1 MENQIVLGVDI
12 GGSHITAMLVN
23 LKTGKPVKSSEARE
37 PLITQESANEII
49 SFWSNVIQRA
59 FDSQVLGSEKIGIA
73 IPGPFD
79 YYRGIALMRNQNKY
93 DSLYGLNIKELLAKT
108 LKIPSHNIRFLN
120 DAESFLKGETLFG
133 AAKGLS
139 KVIGLTLGTGLG
151 SATFFNGNFKDADLW
166 HSPFLQGIAE
176 DYLSTRWFIANY
188 FKLSGKKVK
197 GVKELAVL
205 ATEDIYA
212 LETFK
217 EFGCNLSLFI
227 KDIVEKHEPEIIV
240 IGGNIANAFSLFKEA
255 VHEQLALLPNRP
267 LIKKAILGEDASVIG
282 AACCWVQV
290 EEYLE
295 QFS

>member
-1 MENQIVLGVDI
+1 MTRIVLKSKHCI
-12 GGSHITAMLVN
+12 RCQQTTFYSQ
-23 LKTGKPVKSSEARE
+23 KT
-37 PLITQESANEII
+37 II
-49 SFWSNVIQRA
+49 KNY
-59 FDSQVLGSEKIGIA
+59 LC
-73 IPGPFD
+73 
-79 YYRGIALMRNQNKY
+79 
-93 DSLYGLNIKELLAKT
+93 
-108 LKIPSHNIRFLN
+108 
-120 DAESFLKGETLFG
+120 
-133 AAKGLS
+133 
-139 KVIGLTLGTGLG
+139 LTLAN
-151 SATFFNGNFKDADLW
+151 SIF
-166 HSPFLQGIAE
+166 AE

-227 KDIVEKHEPEIIV
+227 KDIVKKHEPEIIV

-267 LIKKAILGEDASVIG
+267 LIKKAILGEHASVIG